1 MVLDYYKDTLFL
13 FPIHNFSI
21 YLMLKCPSTPDDT
34 PKETSRGGLNRQ
46 KKRSRL
52 AYSSSPHPFFR

>member
-21 YLMLKCPSTPDDT
+21 YLFSLLPGVLPPVDSLCKI
-34 PKETSRGGLNRQ
+34 
-46 KKRSRL
+46 
-52 AYSSSPHPFFR
+52 AYLRHKVLTLRR